1 MQNHLFTGLMVYPYS
16 VDRHCD
22 MIISGTFIWFPLNL
36 AQDIAH
42 DHDIESE
49 DWHIAIEA
57 LCEVICENIYYA
69 YIFFLDFR
77 IFVHFLPVSFDK
89 FTCSFTCL

>member
-1 MQNHLFTGLMVYPYS
+1 
-16 VDRHCD
+16 

-69 YIFFLDFR
+69 Y
-77 IFVHFLPVSFDK
+77 
-89 FTCSFTCL
+89 

>member
-1 MQNHLFTGLMVYPYS
+1 
-16 VDRHCD
+16 
-22 MIISGTFIWFPLNL
+22 MIIPGTFISFPFTL

-57 LCEVICENIYYA
+57 LCEVICQNTIWHIYL
-69 YIFFLDFR
+69 F
-77 IFVHFLPVSFDK
+77 PVSFDN
-89 FTCSFTCL
+89 LPAHL

>member
-1 MQNHLFTGLMVYPYS
+1 
-16 VDRHCD
+16 
-22 MIISGTFIWFPLNL
+22 MIIPGTFISHSLTL

-57 LCEVICENIYYA
+57 LCEVIRQNIFCHIYVFFHYQKLSFCA
-69 YIFFLDFR
+69 YE
-77 IFVHFLPVSFDK
+77 
-89 FTCSFTCL
+89 T

>member
-1 MQNHLFTGLMVYPYS
+1 
-16 VDRHCD
+16 
-22 MIISGTFIWFPLNL
+22 MIIPGTFIWFPLNL

-57 LCEVICENIYYA
+57 LCEVIGERKTFDIYIYMFVRLQNIYPFCVYE
-69 YIFFLDFR
+69 
-77 IFVHFLPVSFDK
+77 
-89 FTCSFTCL
+89 T